1 MVERDQNEVKKNLL
15 ILCRKFIVDNQI
27 GHLEEIHQ
35 SDDLIIKSPDLL
47 YEIVQIIGC
56 YDHETGEIK

>member
-1 MVERDQNEVKKNLL
+1 MIERDQNEVKKNLL
-15 ILCRKFIVDNQI
+15 ILCRKFIIDNQI
-27 GHLEEIHQ
+27 EHLEEIHQ

-47 YEIVQIIGC
+47 YEIVQIVGC